1 MSVHADHPRIER
13 FLALVRA
20 HAQWH
25 ENWAV
30 LAPGD
35 ITPYLRTTMM
45 ATLGTLALRAPAGEL
60 IRFQAVDPTQSGASL
75 TSWLVF
81 RHQGVMFD
89 MEGIT
94 TPEKIHRMLREQL
107 KAAGLSSA
115 PFEVVEGS
123 PPNIRQMF
131 TVATGQGLKSITLA
145 EGAWAEAFEADKLQA
160 ATPQAKATR
169 ARRF

>member
-13 FLALVRA
+13 FLALARA

-35 ITPYLRTTMM
+35 VTPYLRTTMM
-45 ATLGTLALRAPAGEL
+45 ATLGTLALRLPAGEL
-60 IRFQAVDPTQSGASL
+60 TRFQAVDPTQSGAAL

-89 MEGIT
+89 IEGIT
-94 TPEKIHRMLREQL
+94 TPEKIQRMLREQV
-107 KAAGLSSA
+107 KNTGLSGA
-115 PFEVVEGS
+115 PFEVVEGA

-131 TVATGQGLKSITLA
+131 TAASGQGLKSITLA
-145 EGAWAEAFEADKLQA
+145 ENAWAEAFEADKLQA
-160 ATPQAKATR
+160 STPQVKPGK